1 MRSLKCCISIFTY
14 AVWPKDDR
22 HQTAVLL
29 DMDGEVVEID
39 RRTPLFYLLTRMQD
53 EVHRYAITFHRQ
65 VRSKS
70 LLDSILDDVEGVGP
84 KRKKLLL
91 KRFGSVKRMKEASE
105 EELSEVLP
113 QTVAH
118 HLYQKLKES

>member
-1 MRSLKCCISIFTY
+1 
-14 AVWPKDDR
+14 
-22 HQTAVLL
+22 
-29 DMDGEVVEID
+29 
-39 RRTPLFYLLTRMQD
+39 MQD

-118 HLYQKLKES
+118 HLYQKFKES

>member
-1 MRSLKCCISIFTY
+1 
-14 AVWPKDDR
+14 
-22 HQTAVLL
+22 
-29 DMDGEVVEID
+29 MDGEVVEID

>member
-1 MRSLKCCISIFTY
+1 MGRSSRSI
-14 AVWPKDDR
+14 
-22 HQTAVLL
+22 
-29 DMDGEVVEID
+29 

-105 EELSEVLP
+105 EELSEVLRRP
-113 QTVAH
+113 
-118 HLYQKLKES
+118 